1 MSSKFLA
8 IDIKHDLLTA
18 IVFTVDAKAMS
29 IIDQTMVVV
38 ADRPFEEA
46 LMELSQKID
55 CHDASCHIAL
65 EAETFFYRNLSLPF
79 TDTKTINKILPF
91 ELEENTPVKIDRLL
105 IDAMIAREGKQKS
118 QVIVAMI
125 DRDLLATR
133 LATLQALGIDPET
146 VTISGIP
153 TALRLT
159 HTPDLP
165 ADFLLLTL
173 DLQRATF
180 ILVRSGHISVIRPLV
195 FDPGLQA
202 GFHVDQDSKSIK
214 VFRPEN
220 IENTFQALC
229 IAIQQTLQSVFHAR
243 ELSVYLSGPVGA
255 LPEIADRIQTGLGG
269 ICQSCRV
276 SAVPTAMDGLVS
288 RAPRM
293 QGMDVPVSLTTET
306 APAEE
311 RPAQEQPAAMDGLAP
326 PFIPTEDEKWLSGIM
341 EDAVNLGWQI
351 TKNWKSF
358 NFRKEAFATRK
369 SFTDS
374 RTLAFAIVL
383 PLISVVLLSIL
394 YLWVDYSNLLKKQN
408 ELNAQIHAVFT
419 ETLPEITR
427 IVDPL
432 QQLQVKIRE
441 TSSASMDKDGPL
453 PTMTILDIL
462 AEISANIPQA
472 LDVRLERFVADD
484 NGLRLKGTT
493 DTFNT
498 VDAIKKGLEQSPAF
512 SNIEIS
518 AANLDAKSSKIR
530 FELKLTM
537 KGV

>member
-1 MSSKFLA
+1 MAKNLV
-8 IDIKHDLLTA
+8 
-18 IVFTVDAKAMS
+18 IVESPAKA
-29 IIDQTMVVV
+29 
-38 ADRPFEEA
+38 
-46 LMELSQKID
+46 
-55 CHDASCHIAL
+55 
-65 EAETFFYRNLSLPF
+65 
-79 TDTKTINKILPF
+79 KTINKILPF

-105 IDAMIAREGKQKS
+105 IDAMIAREEKQKS
-118 QVIVAMI
+118 QIIAAMI

-133 LATLQALGIDPET
+133 LAALQALRIDPET
-146 VTISGIP
+146 VTISGTS
-153 TALRLT
+153 TALLLT
-159 HTPDLP
+159 HTPELP

-202 GFHVDQDSKSIK
+202 GFHVDQDCLDIK

-220 IENTFQALC
+220 SESTFQALC
-229 IAIQQTLQSVFHAR
+229 VAIQQTLQSVFNAG
-243 ELSVYLSGPVGA
+243 ELAVYLSGPVSA
-255 LPEIADRIQTGLGG
+255 LSGTAERIQSGLGSV
-269 ICQSCRV
+269 CRSCTLV
-276 SAVPTAMDGLVS
+276 SGVATAKDGLVS
-288 RAPRM
+288 WAPRT
-293 QGMDVPVSLTTET
+293 QGVEAPVLTVPGSD
-306 APAEE
+306 PSEE
-311 RPAQEQPAAMDGLAP
+311 RLSSPRVPTQDG
-326 PFIPTEDEKWLSGIM
+326 KYLSGIM
-341 EDAVNLGWQI
+341 EDSVNLGWQI
-351 TKNWKSF
+351 TKNWKGF

-369 SFTDS
+369 SFTDN
-374 RTLAFAIVL
+374 RTMAFAIVL
-383 PLISVVLLSIL
+383 PLVSVVLLSIV
-394 YLWVDYSNLLKKQN
+394 YLWVDYTKLLKKQN

-427 IVDPL
+427 IVDPI

-441 TSSASMDKDGPL
+441 TRQTTMDKDGTL
-453 PTMTILDIL
+453 PAMTTLDIL
-462 AEISANIPQA
+462 AEISANIPEA
-472 LDVRLERFVADD
+472 LDVRLARFVVDD

-512 SNIEIS
+512 SNVEIS

>member
-1 MSSKFLA
+1 MSNKFLA

-18 IVFTVDAKAMS
+18 IVFTVDAKVMH
-29 IIDQTMVVV
+29 IIDQTMVTV
-38 ADRPFEEA
+38 AARPLEEA

-55 CHDASCHIAL
+55 CQEAFCHIAL
-65 EAETFFYRNLSLPF
+65 EAESFFYRNLLLPF

-118 QVIVAMI
+118 QIIAAMI

-133 LATLQALGIDPET
+133 LATLQALGIDPEA

-173 DLQRATF
+173 DLQRATC
-180 ILVRSGHISVIRPLV
+180 ILVRSGHISLIRPLV

-202 GFHVDQDSKSIK
+202 GFHVDLDSKSIM

-220 IENTFQALC
+220 IENTFQVLC

-243 ELSVYLSGPVGA
+243 ELAVYLSGPVGA
-255 LPEIADRIQTGLGG
+255 LPGIVDRIQTGLGG
-269 ICQSCRV
+269 ICQSCTLV
-276 SAVPTAMDGLVS
+276 SAVPSVMDSLV
-288 RAPRM
+288 
-293 QGMDVPVSLTTET
+293 L
-306 APAEE
+306 
-311 RPAQEQPAAMDGLAP
+311 
-326 PFIPTEDEKWLSGIM
+326 PFMPTQDEKWLSGIM
-341 EDAVNLGWQI
+341 EDSVNLGWQI
-351 TKNWKSF
+351 TKNWKGF

-394 YLWVDYSNLLKKQN
+394 YLWVDYTKLLKKQS

-441 TSSASMDKDGPL
+441 TRQTTMNKDGTL
-453 PTMTILDIL
+453 PAMTILDIL
-462 AEISANIPQA
+462 AEISANIPET
-472 LDVRLERFVADD
+472 LDVRLARFVVDD
-484 NGLRLKGTT
+484 TGLRLKGTT

-512 SNIEIS
+512 GNVEIS

>member
-1 MSSKFLA
+1 MSNKFLT

-18 IVFTVDAKAMS
+18 IVFTVDAKAMH
-29 IIDQTMVVV
+29 IIDHTMVTV

-46 LMELSQKID
+46 LMELSRKID
-55 CHDASCHIAL
+55 CQETSCHIAL
-65 EAETFFYRNLSLPF
+65 AADSFFYRNLSLPF

-105 IDAMIAREGKQKS
+105 IDAMIAREGKEKS
-118 QVIVAMI
+118 QVIAAMI

-133 LATLQALGIDPET
+133 LATFQTLGIDPET
-146 VTISGIP
+146 VTISGIS
-153 TALRLT
+153 TALRLI
-159 HTPDLP
+159 HSPDLP

-173 DLQRATF
+173 DLQRATC

-202 GFHVDQDSKSIK
+202 GFHVDLDSKSIM

-220 IENTFQALC
+220 SENTFQALC
-229 IAIQQTLQSVFHAR
+229 IAIQQTLQSVFYDR
-243 ELSVYLSGPVGA
+243 ELAVYLSGPVGA
-255 LPEIADRIQTGLGG
+255 LPGTADRIQTGLGG
-269 ICQSCRV
+269 ICQSCTLV
-276 SAVPTAMDGLVS
+276 SAIPTGIVS
-288 RAPRM
+288 
-293 QGMDVPVSLTTET
+293 
-306 APAEE
+306 AEE
-311 RPAQEQPAAMDGLAP
+311 RSAAMDSLVS
-326 PFIPTEDEKWLSGIM
+326 PFMPTQDEKWLSGIM
-341 EDAVNLGWQI
+341 EDSVNLGWQI
-351 TKNWKSF
+351 TKNWKGF

-374 RTLAFAIVL
+374 RTLAFAIAL

-394 YLWVDYSNLLKKQN
+394 YLWVDYTKLLKKQN

-441 TSSASMDKDGPL
+441 TRQTTMNKDGTL
-453 PTMTILDIL
+453 PAMTILDIL
-462 AEISANIPQA
+462 AEISANIPA
-472 LDVRLERFVADD
+472 SLDVRLARFVVDD
-484 NGLRLKGTT
+484 TGLRLKGTT

-498 VDAIKKGLEQSPAF
+498 VDVIKKGLEQSPAF
-512 SNIEIS
+512 SNVEIS